1 MKRDVIVGKLIKEGF
16 SANTLVKFND
26 KQLVELASRIISEGD
41 VMISKKDPQYQQK
54 IASAKKLNQSIET
67 YEQKLVGG
75 QKKLDKNHNGKIDG
89 QDFKILQGQKKK
101 DTKEQT
107 VPLGST
113 PGLGDN
119 PGSTELDNV
128 TVTAKKTPTLD
139 KLPKLSS
146 TQPNPQVNSNTSQ
159 QGSQKI
165 GRLKT
170 FANDMKSGLS
180 DVSNVLKPVAAIPA
194 SVVNA
199 IGGQIGF
206 KGRSEDQ
213 KRRGDLNR
221 DSKPDDVQENKSELK
236 EWVKNLA
243 ESNYHSF
250 TSKNE
255 IMELIGSKLNESD
268 IQYGAN
274 VKKGHNG
281 IPEFMTYDVIK
292 GDNSPKIAPA
302 KPKVDP
308 GTKPK
313 RQSPFQPG
321 PGQNPKPKAL
331 KEDGD
336 TKTAPAK
343 PKVDPGTKPKRQSP
357 FQPGPGPN
365 PKPKASK
372 EENDGPE
379 IDIKPRTPKIEP
391 KRKSPFKPG
400 PGPNP
405 KPKA

>member
-16 SANTLVKFND
+16 SINTLVKFND
-26 KQLVELASRIISEGD
+26 KQLMELASRMISEED
-41 VMISKKDPQYQQK
+41 VMISKKDPQFQQK
-54 IASAKKLNQSIET
+54 VTSAKKLNKTIET
-67 YEQKLVGG
+67 YEEELIGG

-89 QDFKILQGQKKK
+89 QDFKILKGQKKK
-101 DTKEQT
+101 EVGEQT
-107 VPLGST
+107 VKLGTT

-128 TVTAKKTPTLD
+128 TVTAKKTPTPQ
-139 KLPKLSS
+139 KS
-146 TQPNPQVNSNTSQ
+146 PNTTSNQVKPQINPNTSQ
-159 QGSQKI
+159 PDGQKV

-170 FANDMKSGLS
+170 FANDMKASLSGLPNS
-180 DVSNVLKPVAAIPA
+180 LKPVAVIPQT
-194 SVVNA
+194 VVNA

-221 DSKPDDVQENKSELK
+221 DSKPGDVQENKSELK
-236 EWVKNLA
+236 KWVKNLA

-281 IPEFMTYDVIK
+281 IPEFMSYDVIK

-321 PGQNPKPKAL
+321 PGPNPKPKAL

-343 PKVDPGTKPKRQSP
+343 PKVDPGTKPKRQ
-357 FQPGPGPN
+357 
-365 PKPKASK
+365 
-372 EENDGPE
+372 
-379 IDIKPRTPKIEP
+379 T
-391 KRKSPFKPG
+391 PFKPG

>member
-16 SANTLVKFND
+16 SINTLVKFND
-26 KQLVELASRIISEGD
+26 KQLMELASRMISEED
-41 VMISKKDPQYQQK
+41 VMISKKDPQFQQK
-54 IASAKKLNQSIET
+54 VTSAKKLNKTIET
-67 YEQKLVGG
+67 YEQELIGG

-89 QDFKILQGQKKK
+89 QDFKILKGQKKK
-101 DTKEQT
+101 NKDEAKPSKEKE
-107 VPLGST
+107 V
-113 PGLGDN
+113 
-119 PGSTELDNV
+119 
-128 TVTAKKTPTLD
+128 
-139 KLPKLSS
+139 
-146 TQPNPQVNSNTSQ
+146 
-159 QGSQKI
+159 
-165 GRLKT
+165 
-170 FANDMKSGLS
+170 
-180 DVSNVLKPVAAIPA
+180 
-194 SVVNA
+194 
-199 IGGQIGF
+199 
-206 KGRSEDQ
+206 
-213 KRRGDLNR
+213 
-221 DSKPDDVQENKSELK
+221 K

-281 IPEFMTYDVIK
+281 IPEFMSYDVIK

-321 PGQNPKPKAL
+321 PGPNPKPKAL

-343 PKVDPGTKPKRQSP
+343 PKVEPDTKPKRQ
-357 FQPGPGPN
+357 
-365 PKPKASK
+365 
-372 EENDGPE
+372 
-379 IDIKPRTPKIEP
+379 
-391 KRKSPFKPG
+391 SPFKPG